1 MTQTYSKLDSGARPQ
16 LGPSPVSRLISR
28 TGRVQAWAANQESR
42 LPVSCTVFVVEDTME
57 GPDGIE
63 ASWRFAS
70 YALRNGAGCS
80 IHLSKLRPK
89 GSDNGRGL
97 TASGPVSFAKIYSTL
112 NETLRRGGTFK
123 NGAITLHLD
132 YDHPDALEFIT
143 ADRRELP
150 WCKRCLDVD
159 EDFLRRCGNS
169 FIEAVLK
176 AVASGDLWLNKIRYH
191 DGQRIWGNVCLEVY
205 LPHRGTCLLQHVN
218 LGQCTIDTLEEAF
231 LEGISSLVELHPK
244 TGVGE
249 AGVYLGPNEDKQ
261 VGLGILG
268 LANFLAQEKVTYAQL
283 AIASR
288 CWSTGEPLP
297 DECAKASKIVE
308 RLSDAIWKA
317 SDVARQAGFQR
328 AFAIAP
334 TASCSYRSTDLR
346 GYTCAPELAPPIS
359 RSIDR
364 DSGTF
369 GVQTFEYPPDV
380 ETAAEVGWKN
390 YTEVADLIVT
400 LFKSTELFHGYSFNS
415 WSDQVTYN
423 RSFLINW
430 LFGPQTSLYYA
441 LQVAPDTQAKDDALG
456 ILGDAA
462 SWFKFDPIKEDD
474 EEVVAGFCSGA
485 DGGCS
490 E

>member
-1 MTQTYSKLDSGARPQ
+1 MTQD
-16 LGPSPVSRLISR
+16 VSHFISR
-28 TGRVQAWAANQESR
+28 TGRVQSWVDNPESR
-42 LPVSCTVFVVEDTME
+42 LPVSCTVFVVEDSME
-57 GPDGIE
+57 GPEGIE

-70 YALRNGAGCS
+70 YALRNGAGCA

-89 GSDNGRGL
+89 GHENGKGL

-112 NETLRRGGTFK
+112 NEILRRGGTFK
-123 NGAITLHLD
+123 NGAVTLHLD
-132 YDHPDALEFIT
+132 YTHPDALEFVQV
-143 ADRRELP
+143 DRRELP

-159 EDFLRRCGNS
+159 SEFYRADPKLIDAC
-169 FIEAVLK
+169 LK
-176 AVASGDLWLNKIRYH
+176 AIASGDLWLNKIKY
-191 DGQRIWGNVCLEVY
+191 DEQGNRIYGNVCLEVY

-218 LGQCTIDTLEEAF
+218 LGQCSIGD
-231 LEGISSLVELHPK
+231 LEGAFAEGMRSLVELHPR

-249 AGVYLGPNEDKQ
+249 AGVYRSPSEDKQ

-268 LANFLAQEKVTYAQL
+268 LANFLAQEGVTYAQVAKVWRVWKNACIDFIQPDLTPAYTVVL
-283 AIASR
+283 ALRKAILGAAEIAR
-288 CWSTGEPLP
+288 E
-297 DECAKASKIVE
+297 
-308 RLSDAIWKA
+308 
-317 SDVARQAGFQR
+317 AGMER

-334 TASCSYRSTDLR
+334 TASCSYRSVDR
-346 GYTCAPELAPPIS
+346 NGFACSPELAPPIS

-369 GVQTFEYPPDV
+369 GVQTFEYPPAIEV
-380 ETAAEVGWKN
+380 ASEVGWEDYKA
-390 YTEVADLIVT
+390 VADLIVE
-400 LFKSTELFHGYSFNS
+400 LFQETGLFHGYSFNS

-423 RSFLINW
+423 TDFLWGW
-430 LFGPQTSLYYA
+430 LFGPQTSLYYS

-462 SWFKFDPIKEDD
+462 DWFKFDPIVTDD
-474 EEVVAGFCSGA
+474 EEVVAGFCSSA